1 MENRDRDREG
11 ETRARQSATSGNNRG
26 LKVGKSGKGTMMN
39 DERSRRQYSTITER
53 HTHRLFYKLA
63 GGARRFWI
71 LSKVCFAIELLS
83 FIILF
88 FLFRQFKF
96 VPLPEA
102 DPAKFRIAASKGSS
116 EETDSCSAMGTNMT
130 TC

>member
-1 MENRDRDREG
+1 MTREVDAN
-11 ETRARQSATSGNNRG
+11 TRQSR
-26 LKVGKSGKGTMMN
+26 N
-39 DERSRRQYSTITER
+39 DTHT

-83 FIILF
+83 FLILF
-88 FLFRQFKF
+88 FLFRKFKF
-96 VPLPEA
+96 APLPEA